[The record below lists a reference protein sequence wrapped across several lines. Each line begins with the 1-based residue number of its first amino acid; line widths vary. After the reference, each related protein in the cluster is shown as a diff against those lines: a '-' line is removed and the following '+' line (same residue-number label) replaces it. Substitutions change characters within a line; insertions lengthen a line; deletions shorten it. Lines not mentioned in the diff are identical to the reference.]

1 MNTEDRLKLAL
12 QVAQQL
18 LQQRDAQIIDLSVAL
33 AEVRSEQAEAKAAQ
47 PAVEGE
53 LVKADKRK

>member
-1 MNTEDRLKLAL
+1 MTNEDRLKLAL

-47 PAVEGE
+47 PVEGE